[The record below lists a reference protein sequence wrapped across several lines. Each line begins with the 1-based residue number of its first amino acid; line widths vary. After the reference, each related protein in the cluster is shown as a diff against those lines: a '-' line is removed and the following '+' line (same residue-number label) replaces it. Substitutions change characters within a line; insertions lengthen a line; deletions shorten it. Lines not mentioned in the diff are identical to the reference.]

1 MVNGIFNTSQ
11 LANQINARIREYS
24 NGVGINIEE
33 SAKKIARKGSRKL
46 KVRREGQFED
56 RTGDYRKGWRARKE
70 RGIWIVHNATDY
82 QLTHLLEKGTGVRGV
97 PNSRPFPH
105 IAEVE
110 QEMIEEFTREV
121 ERAIRG

>member
-82 QLTHLLEKGTGVRGV
+82 QLTHLLEKGTEVRGV
-97 PNSRPFPH
+97 PHSRPFPH